1 MPSINQSCS
10 HLTCVRPLVGLE
22 VARLGV
28 PLGAVGEVAPV
39 HPLPR
44 QLLLPLQLLP
54 MLHAPQLPRRS
65 LQRPEVPRLRRAL
78 LLVEPHDG
86 LRRESD
92 QLDDGRLRVLHGGGS
107 GGRRGRRLLPPD
119 DVDLAGRALGLDLDC
134 DEGLLAAHGN
144 AVHGGG
150 VRRDVTVG
158 LVFLRVG
165 GEAVDR
171 EADGADIGASGRR
184 GGGGPVELGYA
195 VGGAE

>member
-1 MPSINQSCS
+1 MPSINQSS
-10 HLTCVRPLVGLE
+10 SLLTCMRPLVRLE

-28 PLGAVGEVAPV
+28 PLGAVGKVATV

-44 QLLLPLQLLP
+44 QLLLPLQLLS

-78 LLVEPHDG
+78 LLMEPHDG

-92 QLDDGRLRVLHGGGS
+92 QLDDGRLCVLHGGGGD
-107 GGRRGRRLLPPD
+107 GGGRGRRLLPPD
-119 DVDLAGRALGLDLDC
+119 DVDLAGRALGLDLDR

-144 AVHGGG
+144 AVHGGVG
-150 VRRDVTVG
+150 RDVAVG
-158 LVFLRVG
+158 LVFLGVG
-165 GEAVDR
+165 GEAVNG
-171 EADGADIGASGRR
+171 EADCADVGAPGRR